1 MLGIVLPDPLVHGED
16 PEGAVKPR
24 DLVVRQGGPD
34 PTIQQPPMVDGR
46 LVDAERGKHL
56 TERRLRF
63 SLLADDLPK
72 LDGFIEGSVSIAAE

>member
-1 MLGIVLPDPLVHGED
+1 
-16 PEGAVKPR
+16 
-24 DLVVRQGGPD
+24 
-34 PTIQQPPMVDGR
+34 MVDGR